1 MPIACKLEV
10 VRLENDM
17 KKSLFVKRAQLVS
30 LINLIAQ
37 SGIIVTGAVV
47 RLTGSGLGC
56 PTWPNCAPG
65 SLVPVASQVEGF
77 HKYIEFGNRLLT
89 FVVLFA
95 SVALLI
101 TAVISKVKKLIIWSA
116 LPLLGTL
123 LQAILGGITVLTG
136 LNPFTVM
143 FHFLLSIILVAIST
157 LIYRFWSKDKPLKIN
172 SSIIRNYIKFFTLS
186 GFIVI
191 ILGTITTGSGPHSG
205 DEIAARFNIDTR
217 TIAWIHADSVL
228 LFIGLLVGLIILV
241 RTNKELNSL
250 ARLLNS
256 LIILCLIQGLIGYT
270 QWFTNLPWILV
281 GFHVLGSVLIWI
293 NLMLIF
299 EKSIYSL
306 KNSIKQI

>member
-1 MPIACKLEV
+1 
-10 VRLENDM
+10 M
-17 KKSLFVKRAQLVS
+17 KKSSLIKRAQLAS
-30 LINLIAQ
+30 LVNLIAQ
-37 SGIIVTGAVV
+37 SGIIVTGAIV

-89 FVVLFA
+89 FVVLLA
-95 SVALLI
+95 SVAVLLI
-101 TAVISKVKKLIIWSA
+101 SVFSKNKKIIIWST
-116 LPLLGTL
+116 LPLIGTL
-123 LQAILGGITVLTG
+123 LQAVLGGITVLTG

-157 LIYRFWSKDKPLKIN
+157 IIYKFWAVTKPMKISSTLIK
-172 SSIIRNYIKFFTLS
+172 NYIKFFSLI

-191 ILGTITTGSGPHSG
+191 VLGTITTGSGPHSG

-217 TIAWIHADSVL
+217 IIAWIHADSVL
-228 LFIGLLVGLIILV
+228 LFIGLLIGLIILS
-241 RTNKELNSL
+241 RTNNELKSL
-250 ARLLNS
+250 SKNLNT
-256 LIILCLIQGLIGYT
+256 LFILCIIQGYIGYT

-293 NLMLIF
+293 NLMIIF

-306 KNSIKQI
+306 KNRIKQI